1 MLVAL
6 SLAVST
12 DHHGNVIFVP
22 LNIVSGIR
30 VVQCVNANA
39 VGEVTDERAASEDG
53 LLENH
58 DYVDLRG
65 MTIEDVQEALSFEA
79 EAFLTMEAAGFSEE
93 SIEEVDDLWPEACM
107 LPVDFGLGSTVAALS
122 FLRCVPIT
130 SCRGKSLGSGHH
142 HAAPTVSFYSD
153 KGVVPVLLDVAKA
166 AGISIENNADMLE
179 VYCADIR
186 KMHTFAGLLS
196 RHTVNPGG

>member
-93 SIEEVDDLWPEACM
+93 SIEEVDDL
-107 LPVDFGLGSTVAALS
+107 
-122 FLRCVPIT
+122 
-130 SCRGKSLGSGHH
+130 
-142 HAAPTVSFYSD
+142 
-153 KGVVPVLLDVAKA
+153 
-166 AGISIENNADMLE
+166 
-179 VYCADIR
+179 
-186 KMHTFAGLLS
+186 
-196 RHTVNPGG
+196 